1 MPIYKQVGHL
11 TPSLIAIVYFL
22 REDLRVSIS
31 IESVRDISGKL
42 TGTNNIGYLV
52 PRLVVVIAAKAEIV
66 YKDSN
71 KILINFIKGI

>member
-1 MPIYKQVGHL
+1 MPVYKQVGYL
-11 TPSLIAIVYFL
+11 TPSLTAIVYSL
-22 REDLRVSIS
+22 REDLGTS
-31 IESVRDISGKL
+31 IESVRNVSGKL

-52 PRLVVVIAAKAEIV
+52 LRLVVVIAIKAEIV